1 MKTLTITY
9 HHGHNYGAV
18 LQAYALQQAI
28 VMLGHEN
35 MVLDY
40 ARNGKLYHKVWGKS
54 IKSML
59 QSCCMNFLIFM
70 RYKDISRCDRGFK
83 EFHQKIMLSRYY
95 LSMQDLR
102 NDVPKVDVFI
112 VGSDQVWN
120 LKTRTEYVPSRLLD
134 FGPEN
139 VIRCSYAASIEKLDY
154 TDAQKDLVKRC
165 LARFKGIS
173 LREESARKYIEDI
186 TGYSCVRC
194 LDPVFLLSK
203 EQWNQIA
210 VEPKIKEPYIL
221 CYQVQSVPGMQTVV
235 DELKRRTG
243 YKVVAVC
250 CDAIKRVRTDYTIFN
265 ASPEEFLGLYKN
277 AAVVVSASFH
287 GTAMAL
293 VYNKPVCALVKPGHG
308 CRIKEILHLVE
319 MEEFIIEK
327 DKEIPD
333 INRFDYNKVNEIL
346 ERERMLS
353 MNYLKRMLCVNNE
366 KRT

>member
-9 HHGHNYGAV
+9 HHTHNYGAV
-18 LQAYALQQAI
+18 LQAYALQQTI
-28 VMLGHEN
+28 QSLGHDNVIFEYPERGS
-35 MVLDY
+35 LYGKWKGKDLKSTL
-40 ARNGKLYHKVWGKS
+40 RNCYVNW
-54 IKSML
+54 
-59 QSCCMNFLIFM
+59 LIFL
-70 RYKDISRCDRGFK
+70 RYQKISKRDKGFK
-83 EFHQKIMLSRYY
+83 QFHKRMSLSRRYR
-95 LSMQDLR
+95 SMSDLR
-102 NDVPKVDVFI
+102 NDVLEVDAFI

-120 LKTRTEYVPSRLLD
+120 LKGNPEFVPARLLD

-194 LDPVFLLSK
+194 LDPVFLLSR

-221 CYQVQSVPGMQTVV
+221 CYQVQSVPGMQAVV

-243 YKVVAVC
+243 YKVVAIC
-250 CDAIKRVRTDYTIFN
+250 CDAIKRVRTDYTIFD

-277 AAVVVSASFH
+277 AAVIVSASFH

-293 VYNKPVCALVKPGHG
+293 VYNKPVYALVKPKHG
-308 CRIKEILHLVE
+308 NRIKEILHLVGMDE
-319 MEEFIIEK
+319 FVIEETK
-327 DKEIPD
+327 RIPNVD
-333 INRFDYNKVNEIL
+333 EVDYDEVDAIL
-346 ERERMLS
+346 EKEKAFS
-353 MNYLKRMLCVNNE
+353 YCYLKGILKTN
-366 KRT
+366 